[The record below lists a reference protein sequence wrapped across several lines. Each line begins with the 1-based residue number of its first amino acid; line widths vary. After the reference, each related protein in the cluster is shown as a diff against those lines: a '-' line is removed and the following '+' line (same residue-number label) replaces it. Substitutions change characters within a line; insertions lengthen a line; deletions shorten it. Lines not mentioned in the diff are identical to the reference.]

1 MSHYKKSK
9 KVLGRSSTGPLKI
22 HHQIKFHAIGCVDVA
37 EARGPTNEQHVM
49 LVMFWHWILLQTK
62 FRDSP
67 VFHLALEI
75 LGQKF
80 LEKILQRT
88 NTSVDNP

>member
-1 MSHYKKSK
+1 MTHYKKSK
-9 KVLGRSSTGPLKI
+9 KVLERSSMGPLKI
-22 HHQIKFHAIGCVDVA
+22 HHQMKFHAIGCVDVA
-37 EARGPTNEQHVM
+37 EARGPINEQHVM
-49 LVMFWHWILLQTK
+49 LVMFWHWILLQIK
-62 FRDSP
+62 LGDSP
-67 VFHLALEI
+67 VFHFALEI